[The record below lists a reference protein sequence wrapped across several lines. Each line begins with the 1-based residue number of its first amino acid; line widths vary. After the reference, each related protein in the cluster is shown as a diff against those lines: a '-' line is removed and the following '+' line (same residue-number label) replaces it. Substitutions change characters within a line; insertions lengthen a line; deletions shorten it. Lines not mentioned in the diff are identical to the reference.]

1 MTATIDILER
11 AKAAKADAA
20 RLTGEQRNFLL
31 QCMAGAL
38 MQHTNKILGANAED
52 IEAARGTLSEAMIDR
67 LTLTP
72 DRVAAIADGLENV
85 YELPDPLGRV
95 LEQKDLD
102 NGLHIDKITVPLGVV
117 AIIYE
122 SRPNVTFDAAGICLK
137 SGNVCILRSGKEA
150 YRTSK
155 TMVDY
160 MRRAL
165 EKAGANPNLVNIID
179 DTTRE
184 SANELMHANGYVDL
198 LVPRG
203 GKGLIQACVENSTV
217 PCIETGT
224 GICHIYVDKDAD
236 QDMALNIV
244 ENAKTSRPSVCNAAE
259 VCLINEEIYDEFYPK
274 LRERLCGPTAP
285 HPVELIEGEFDTEF
299 LDYKMGIG
307 KVADVK
313 AACAHIAQH
322 STHHSEAI
330 VTRNV
335 TAANYFTQNVDSA
348 AVYVNAS
355 TRFTD
360 GGEFGIGAEMGI
372 STQKLHARG
381 PFGVNELTTY
391 KYVIH
396 GDGQIR

>member
-1 MTATIDILER
+1 MTSTIDILKR
-11 AKAAKADAA
+11 AKEAKIDAA
-20 RLTGEQRNFLL
+20 QLSFEKRNFLL
-31 QCMAGAL
+31 QAIAG
-38 MQHTNKILGANAED
+38 MMIMKSDDILAANAED
-52 IEAARGTLSEAMIDR
+52 IEAARGTLSDAMIDR
-67 LTLTP
+67 LTLTV
-72 DRVAAIADGLENV
+72 DRIAGIADGLENV
-85 YELPDPLGRV
+85 FEMPDPLGRV
-95 LEQKDLD
+95 LETKNLD
-102 NGLHIDKITVPLGVV
+102 NGLHIEKVSIPLGVV

-155 TMVDY
+155 AMVKL

-165 EKAGANPNLVNIID
+165 DVNGVNPNLINIID

-203 GKGLIQACVENSTV
+203 GKGLIQSCVQNSSV

-224 GICHIYVDKDAD
+224 GICHIYVDEAAN
-236 QDMALNIV
+236 QDMALDII

-259 VCLINEEIYDEFYPK
+259 VCLINEKIFDEFYPK
-274 LRERLCGPTAP
+274 LKERLSGTGAP

-307 KVADVK
+307 KVANVEG
-313 AACAHIAQH
+313 AVRHIEKH
-322 STHHSEAI
+322 GTHHSDCI
-330 VTRNV
+330 VTENAE
-335 TAANYFTQNVDSA
+335 TAKIFTNSIDSA
-348 AVYVNAS
+348 AVYWNAS

-391 KYVIH
+391 KYIIH
-396 GDGQIR
+396 GTGQIR